1 MILITNDDGIDA
13 PGLLALRTAL
23 SAVDRT
29 EVIAPHKNWS
39 VSGHS
44 KTLHEPLRITPRTL
58 RDGSSAYSCTGA
70 PSDCAAVGLL
80 GFLKE
85 QPALVASGINPTAN
99 VGYDLTY
106 SGTVAAAME
115 AAISSVP
122 AFAIS
127 IDAGREGV
135 TPEEYATAADFAARL
150 GRHMLDAGLPPD
162 TCLNVNVP
170 AVPRDMIRGVQ
181 ITRTGKRIYNDELI
195 ERVDP
200 RGNKYYWIGGAP
212 PTGAVDLHGTDL
224 WALANHYISITPIHL
239 DMTSHALVDTLREW
253 VAQLT

>member
-1 MILITNDDGIDA
+1 MILVTNDDGIDA

-23 SAVDRT
+23 AAVDRT
-29 EVIAPHKNWS
+29 QVIAPHRNWS

-44 KTLHEPLRITPRTL
+44 KTLHEPLRITPTTL
-58 RDGSSAYSCTGA
+58 RDGSPAYRCTGA
-70 PSDCAAVGLL
+70 PSDCTAVGLL

-85 QPALVASGINPTAN
+85 QPALVASGINPTGN
-99 VGYDLTY
+99 VGHDLTY

-115 AAISSVP
+115 AAISNVP
-122 AFAIS
+122 AFALS

-135 TPEEYATAADFAARL
+135 TDAQYATAAAFAARL
-150 GRHMLDAGLPPD
+150 AGYILQVGLPPD

-170 AVPRDMIRGVQ
+170 AVEPQAIRGVQ
-181 ITRTGKRIYNDELI
+181 ITRTGRRIYNDELI

-200 RGNKYYWIGGAP
+200 HGVKYYWIGGAA
-212 PTGAVDLHGTDL
+212 PTGSVDLVGTDL

-239 DMTSHALVDTLREW
+239 DMTSHALIDQLQDW
-253 VAQLT
+253 VRHLA